1 MKRPVIGITTSY
13 TSDEFIRMRPTYFNA
28 VWAAGGIPCYLAH
41 TTDPERLAQY
51 AADFD
56 GFIFAGGDDVHPAR
70 YGEDISYDSVEIT
83 PERDDFELA
92 LFPHVLA
99 TGKPILGICRGIQL
113 INVAMGGSLYQH
125 IDGHSRPWFG
135 GDPYH
140 TVRLIPD
147 TPLAE
152 AAGGAA
158 SIRVNSF
165 HHQAVKALA
174 PGLCPIAASDDGLCE
189 AAMAHDHPFL
199 VAVQWHPEAMAA
211 KDETAKRLFEMFVG
225 NAAK

>member
-1 MKRPVIGITTSY
+1 MKRPTIAITTSY

-41 TTDPERLAQY
+41 TTDEERLAQY

-56 GFIFAGGDDVHPAR
+56 GFIFAGGDDVDPAR
-70 YGEDISYDSVEIT
+70 YGEQISYDSVEIT
-83 PERDDFELA
+83 AERDAFELA
-92 LFPHVLA
+92 LFRHVVA
-99 TGKPILGICRGIQL
+99 TGKPIFGICRGIQL

-140 TVRLIPD
+140 IVRLTSD
-147 TPLAE
+147 TPLSHAAE
-152 AAGGAA
+152 GAA
-158 SIRVNSF
+158 TIRVNSF
-165 HHQAVKALA
+165 HHQAIKALA
-174 PGLCPIAASDDGLCE
+174 PGLRAIATSDDGLCE
-189 AAMAHDHPFL
+189 AVCAPDHPFL

-211 KDETAKRLFEMFVG
+211 KDETARRLFEIFVER
-225 NAAK
+225 A